1 VNAREQTSAASG
13 DRSLDLR
20 LPATPRVAFLVRRAL
35 AYLDLPQPILEDA
48 QLLASE
54 LVTNSIR
61 HAGLDATD
69 EVRIRATR
77 SGSKLRIDIYDRSS
91 AELNPLAGSIRP
103 APGSVSGWGLYLV
116 DHMANRWG
124 TTPGRY
130 WFELELL
137 PDHRDS

>member
-1 VNAREQTSAASG
+1 VSAREQASATRHE
-13 DRSLDLR
+13 RSLDLR

-61 HAGLDATD
+61 HAGLDAAD

-77 SGSKLRIDIYDRSS
+77 SGSKLRIDIYDRSRS
-91 AELNPLAGSIRP
+91 ELHPLAGSIRP
-103 APGSVSGWGLYLV
+103 VPGSVSGWGLYLV

-124 TTPGRY
+124 SMPGRY
-130 WFELELL
+130 WFELELD
-137 PDHRDS
+137 PDRQDN